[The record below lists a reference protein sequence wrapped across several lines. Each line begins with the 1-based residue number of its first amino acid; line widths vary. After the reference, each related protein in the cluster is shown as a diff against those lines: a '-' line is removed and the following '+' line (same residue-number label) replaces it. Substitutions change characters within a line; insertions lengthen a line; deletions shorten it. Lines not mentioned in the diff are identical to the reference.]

1 MTNDEISYKI
11 LRHIQQTEQQSP
23 TLTKIQHDFYTKLQ
37 TYLQELKD
45 IVTQE
50 QDPKKKKLYEDE
62 QKNTAKIGHS
72 IYELRE
78 KKIVQA
84 ALSKVRGA
92 QPDLN
97 NLLDQEKT
105 LYQTLV
111 DTITTH
117 RTHIQQPNTKP
128 PEPTTKSTNNK
139 PKPPEEKPPNKTNT
153 NPILRITND
162 IPCFV
167 GTDMHTYHLRKND
180 VISLPTDMAEIL
192 QKRKV
197 ATLVR

>member
-1 MTNDEISYKI
+1 MTDNELSYKI

-23 TLTKIQHDFYTKLQ
+23 TLTRIQHDFYTRLQ

-45 IVTQE
+45 IVIQE
-50 QDPKKKKLYEDE
+50 QDPKKQTLYEDE
-62 QKNTAKIGHS
+62 QKNTAKIGQH
-72 IYELRE
+72 IYEQRE

-92 QPDLN
+92 EPDLN

-105 LYQTLV
+105 LYQILV
-111 DTITTH
+111 DTIITH
-117 RTHIQQPNTKP
+117 RAHIQQPNSKP
-128 PEPTTKSTNNK
+128 PEPTSEPTNNE
-139 PKPPEEKPPNKTNT
+139 PEPQEEKPSSTINT
-153 NPILRITND
+153 NPIIRITDD

-167 GTDMHTYHLRKND
+167 GTDMHTYQLRKND
-180 VISLPTDMAEIL
+180 VLSLPTDMAEIL